1 MSVPPCPKSAP
12 RRKLAAFR
20 FPPGILAA
28 IRARAAARGMSQAD
42 YLSELVSCAAPIRG
56 RRLPQ

>member
-1 MSVPPCPKSAP
+1 MRLPLLNKTAP

-20 FPPGILAA
+20 FPPRILEA

-42 YLSELVSCAAPIRG
+42 YLSELVVSAAPPRA
-56 RRLPQ
+56 RRVPQ